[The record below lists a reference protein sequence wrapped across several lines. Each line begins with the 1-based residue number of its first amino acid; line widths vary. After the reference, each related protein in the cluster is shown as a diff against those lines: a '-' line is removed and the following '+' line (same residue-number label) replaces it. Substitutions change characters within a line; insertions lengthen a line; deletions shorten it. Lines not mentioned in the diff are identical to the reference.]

1 MLKFLLE
8 VPITQY
14 IQPICLWKGLKVPSQ
29 TQGYVT
35 GWGKSE
41 DTSKKHETIPKVISA
56 PIQENEHCLPQNP
69 HLAHISSNRT
79 FCAGSRTG
87 TGVCLGDSGS
97 SLVIKVGNL
106 NYIRGIVSSSLR
118 TLTSCD
124 VTNFAVFTDVLRYKS
139 WIDQVMSGRETSTIS
154 GQWRQDQEANFLW
167 NFNFYSV
174 KDACKDQELFCETF
188 GCSRAKPK
196 PASWPA
202 YQASVGEFP
211 FAAALGYDKIKFND
225 HEADTFLCNGV
236 LISEKF
242 VITAAHCTARKSSP
256 PRFVRLGKV
265 RKIFENVSFQ
275 ILLNFVFRFCCGNKT
290 QRIHRLP

>member
-1 MLKFLLE
+1 MIAIKPKEIQATFGAYDLKIRNELGSKTSSPSEIHVHPDWDPHSIPYDADIAMLKFRLE

-154 GQWRQDQEANFLW
+154 GQ
-167 NFNFYSV
+167 
-174 KDACKDQELFCETF
+174 
-188 GCSRAKPK
+188 
-196 PASWPA
+196 
-202 YQASVGEFP
+202 
-211 FAAALGYDKIKFND
+211 
-225 HEADTFLCNGV
+225 
-236 LISEKF
+236 
-242 VITAAHCTARKSSP
+242 
-256 PRFVRLGKV
+256 
-265 RKIFENVSFQ
+265 
-275 ILLNFVFRFCCGNKT
+275 
-290 QRIHRLP
+290 